1 MKKAEGLRIKLPARA
16 ENLYVIRRDIAA
28 RAEKLGMIAANVA
41 DLKTVVSEACAN
53 VVRHAYEDREGD
65 GLLEVELSAED
76 GEVILV
82 VRDFGAGICPQPD
95 SETPSLRMGLPVI
108 GVLSNSFLLSSVR
121 GKGTELTIKLALG
134 PLGPTG

>member
-1 MKKAEGLRIKLPARA
+1 
-16 ENLYVIRRDIAA
+16 
-28 RAEKLGMIAANVA
+28 
-41 DLKTVVSEACAN
+41 
-53 VVRHAYEDREGD
+53 VRHAYEDREGD

-82 VRDFGAGICPQPD
+82 VRDFGAGVRPQPD

-108 GVLSNSFLLSSVR
+108 GVLSNSFLLSSAR